1 MEINLTLSEVIAKVS
16 RSNKSL
22 ILGKKTYKRV
32 NNNLRIISSLE
43 TIPNNRWLLGWLL
56 WDLNS
61 TFLRVENSE
70 ISELLNNLIFIINE
84 VFNST
89 VKFGKERLDLVLIS
103 LISSFFLHFLHI
115 LILLVNEFVHIGN
128 RCNNG
133 SFLFISNSSA
143 LRENRR
149 DH

>member
-1 MEINLTLSEVIAKVS
+1 MEINLALSEVIAKVS

-43 TIPNNRWLLGWLL
+43 TVPNNRWLLGWFL

-84 VFNST
+84 VFDST

-103 LISSFFLHFLHI
+103 LISSFFLHFLHR
-115 LILLVNEFVHIGN
+115 LILLVNEVVHIGN
-128 RCNNG
+128 RGNNR
-133 SFLFISNSSA
+133 SFLSISNSSA